1 MMMNRRT
8 VLGGLAATA
17 LSGCASPETRVAITR
32 TVSVPSVPAPTNG
45 LDAVIDISHLVQV
58 DDFTLVRRHSNIR
71 GVFHKASEGG
81 DWSDAAYAVRKP
93 QAEAAGL
100 LWGAYHFGTRQY
112 SGEDQAAS
120 FLAAAQPGP
129 ATLMALDFEPN
140 DRHPANTMT
149 IAQAEAFVR
158 AVQQATGRLPLVYTH
173 PTWANGGNY
182 GHAGL
187 SLGQSVSPQ
196 SILARCDLWLAD
208 YRFEPEL
215 PWAWSRK
222 GWRFWQYA
230 GNDDADNGAYGSA
243 PRSVAGVD
251 HCDRNLFSG
260 DVAALYRYWD
270 PNAPTS

>member
-1 MMMNRRT
+1 MISRRT
-8 VLGGLAATA
+8 VLGGLAAAA
-17 LSGCASPETRVAITR
+17 LSGCGGGRQTR
-32 TVSVPSVPAPTNG
+32 PSIAQSTQAPPVPAPTNG
-45 LDAVIDISHLVQV
+45 LDAVIDISHLVEV
-58 DDFTLVRRHSNIR
+58 SDFTLVRQHSNIR

-100 LWGAYHFGTRQY
+100 LWGAYHFGTHQY
-112 SGEDQAAS
+112 SGEDQAAA

-140 DRHPANTMT
+140 DRHPSNTMT
-149 IAQAEAFVR
+149 VAQAEAFVR
-158 AVQQATGRLPLVYTH
+158 TVQSSTGRLPLVYTH
-173 PTWANGGNY
+173 PTWANGGYY

-187 SLGQSVSPQ
+187 SLGEAISPN

-208 YRFEPEL
+208 YNFEPEM
-215 PWAWSRK
+215 PWAWGKKS
-222 GWRFWQYA
+222 WRFWQYA
-230 GNDDADNGAYGSA
+230 GNDDADNAAYGSA

-251 HCDRNLFSG
+251 HCDRNLFAG